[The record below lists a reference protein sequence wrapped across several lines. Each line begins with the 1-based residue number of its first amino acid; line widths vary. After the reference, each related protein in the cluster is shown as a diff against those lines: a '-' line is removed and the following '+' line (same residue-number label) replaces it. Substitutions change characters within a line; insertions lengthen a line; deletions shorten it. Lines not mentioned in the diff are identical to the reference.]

1 MASQKKP
8 TRPPELLKN
17 KKLKSKTKRL
27 LAKLMNKMLRLT
39 ERSKR
44 MMLKSMMRM
53 RARKLKN

>member
-8 TRPPELLKN
+8 TQPLELLQN
-17 KKLKSKTKRL
+17 KKLRRKTNRL
-27 LAKLMNKMLRLT
+27 LAKLMSKMLRLT
-39 ERSKR
+39 EMSKR

>member
-8 TRPPELLKN
+8 TQPLELLQN
-17 KKLKSKTKRL
+17 KRLRRKTNRL
-27 LAKLMNKMLRLT
+27 LAKLMSKMLRLT
-39 ERSKR
+39 EMSKR

>member
-8 TRPPELLKN
+8 TQPLELLQN
-17 KKLKSKTKRL
+17 KRLRRKTNRL
-27 LAKLMNKMLRLT
+27 LAKLMSKMLRLMET
-39 ERSKR
+39 SKR

>member
-8 TRPPELLKN
+8 TQPLGLLQN
-17 KKLKSKTKRL
+17 KRLRRKTNRL
-27 LAKLMNKMLRLT
+27 LAKLMSKMLRLT
-39 ERSKR
+39 EMSKR

>member
-27 LAKLMNKMLRLT
+27 LAKLMSKMLRLT

>member
-8 TRPPELLKN
+8 IQPLELLKN
-17 KKLKSKTKRL
+17 KKLLRKTKRL
-27 LAKLMNKMLRLT
+27 LAKLMSKMLRLT
-39 ERSKR
+39 ERNKR